1 MLSSAHRGLTGS
13 FGALLVGWLV
23 VAARGLYIARHLF
36 TFLSSDD
43 LLSFS
48 KILVLGLKGYIYEM
62 LLCYQS

>member
-1 MLSSAHRGLTGS
+1 MGLGGS
-13 FGALLVGWLV
+13 FGALLVGLLV
-23 VAARGLYIARHLF
+23 VAARGYIARHLF